1 MIRLKKKIEEV
12 MLGEGKGHSPVLTS
26 LLYLVSII
34 YGAAHSLRRSCYQ
47 QKLLPSRQL
56 PCKVIS
62 VGNITVGG
70 TGKTP
75 MTILVAE
82 KLKQAGYSVTILS
95 RGYKGHAENYG
106 GIVSDGRKIYMD
118 SEQSGDEPYLI
129 AWRLSNIP
137 VIVGKNRFAAGMM
150 AVSKFKP
157 DVIVLDDGFQHLK
170 LNRNIDLVLLDYRNP
185 FGNSHL
191 LPRGTLREPISSL
204 ARSTVCILTRYSP
217 GDNEVEPSSL
227 AALKKVLPGCPL
239 FKSSHLPYCYKI
251 KTQDAFTSPGFS
263 DFLTPNDVDEIRN
276 KKVFAFSG
284 IARNDDFRQT
294 VIDFGFNATGFL
306 EFPDHHNYT
315 RQDLD
320 FILDSARNAGARL
333 LITTEKDHVRI
344 ARKKALPLDLIV
356 VGVKITFGEKQQDFI
371 DFIVERLENA

>member
-1 MIRLKKKIEEV
+1 MS
-12 MLGEGKGHSPVLTS
+12 EGKGHSPVLAS

-34 YGAAHSLRRSCYQ
+34 YGAAHNLRRSCYR
-47 QKLLPSRQL
+47 QKLIPSRQL

-62 VGNITVGG
+62 IGNITVGG

-82 KLKQAGYSVTILS
+82 KLKHAGYSVTILS
-95 RGYKGHAENYG
+95 RGYKGQAENYG

-129 AWRLSNIP
+129 ARRLSDIP
-137 VIVGKNRFAAGMM
+137 VIVGKNRCAAGMM

-170 LNRNIDLVLLDYRNP
+170 LNRNIDIVLLDYRNP

-204 ARSTVCILTRYSP
+204 ARSTACILTRYRT
-217 GDNEVEPSSL
+217 GDNDVDFSSL
-227 AALKKVLPGCPL
+227 TALKKVLPGCPL
-239 FKSSHLPYCYKI
+239 FISSHLPYCYKI
-251 KTQDAFTSPGFS
+251 KTQDEFTSPGFS
-263 DFLTPNDVDEIRN
+263 DFLSSNDIDEIKNN
-276 KKVFAFSG
+276 KIFAFSG

-294 VIDFGFNATGFL
+294 VKDFGFNATGFL
-306 EFPDHHNYT
+306 EFPDHHKYT
-315 RQDLD
+315 RRDLD
-320 FILDSARNAGARL
+320 FILDSAHNAGARR
-333 LITTEKDHVRI
+333 LITTEKDHVRF
-344 ARKKALPLDLIV
+344 AHKKALPLELIV